1 MWLATDPSRAAFITV
16 LSSHPAPMP
25 QWIFWCPLWHVG
37 VSPQSHQDQEAIDVR
52 FLLHSKV
59 PLPLVVAYHLPS
71 AHL

>member
-1 MWLATDPSRAAFITV
+1 
-16 LSSHPAPMP
+16 MP

-59 PLPLVVAYHLPS
+59 PLPLVVAYHL
-71 AHL
+71 ANDHL